1 MKIKTLAFLL
11 CIYFSCNAFAVSKV
25 ISIDINYSGVDALTK
40 SLEDS
45 LRTKISHSR
54 EFVINSNQRS
64 ELQLLITE
72 DVKLRKI
79 ANHNQA
85 SYKVNFISRQK
96 ITSVSTGSCW
106 QEQISECAEQIL
118 RDAKITIRPN
128 P

>member
-64 ELQLLITE
+64 ELQLLIAE
-72 DVKLRKI
+72 DVKLKKV
-79 ANHNQA
+79 ASHNQV

>member
-1 MKIKTLAFLL
+1 MKISYLIFLL
-11 CIYFSCNAFAVSKV
+11 CIYFSSNAFAVSKV
-25 ISIDINYSGVDALTK
+25 ISVELNYSGIDGLTK
-40 SLEDS
+40 SLEES
-45 LRTKISHSR
+45 LRAKISHSR
-54 EFVINSNQRS
+54 EFVINSGQRS

-72 DVKLRKI
+72 DVRLKKI
-79 ANHNQA
+79 ANHNQV

-128 P
+128 S